1 MYEVTSSPFV
11 SRTRAT
17 LRSAEF
23 GFLGVVV
30 YTRMQ
35 TPRFCGHAC
44 IAGVFDFLRTASRP
58 CRTSWLMVGM
68 TLHRRER
75 RQNSHFIAERPFLVK
90 HLGLTCGGHG
100 AVAFRIDR
108 WRIQAEY
115 RVERLDGLAARREHF
130 HPRVVV
136 ETCPGRDQPAH

>member
-1 MYEVTSSPFV
+1 MYEVTSSPLV

-30 YTRMQ
+30 YTRMH
-35 TPRFCGHAC
+35 TPRFWGHAC

-75 RQNSHFIAERPFLVK
+75 RQNSHFIAEGPFQVK
-90 HLGLTCGGHG
+90 HL
-100 AVAFRIDR
+100 
-108 WRIQAEY
+108 
-115 RVERLDGLAARREHF
+115 RL
-130 HPRVVV
+130 
-136 ETCPGRDQPAH
+136 PGDRDQAIALGGVDR

>member
-58 CRTSWLMVGM
+58 LRTSWLMVGM
-68 TLHRRER
+68 TLHRREQ
-75 RQNSHFIAERPFLVK
+75 RQNSHFITEGPVLVK
-90 HLGLTCGGHG
+90 LRRTQTFHRSPHG
-100 AVAFRIDR
+100 ARRLRLVGRRSARITR
-108 WRIQAEY
+108 PPRP
-115 RVERLDGLAARREHF
+115 
-130 HPRVVV
+130 HPRP
-136 ETCPGRDQPAH
+136 C